1 MTPIYWDAAKKE
13 LSMHDAKLAEIIA
26 RHPGIGLQRRAD
38 PFSTLARSIV
48 GQQISV
54 RAADAVWGKL
64 TGELREITPGHVLA
78 SGALKTC
85 GLSSRKIE
93 YLQDLARHFSTGKF
107 DGWDA
112 LEDDELVK
120 MLTEIRG
127 IGRWTAE
134 MFLIFQALRP
144 DVLPLDDLGLQ
155 RAIGLHYKEGA
166 PVGKREMLEISEPWR
181 PWRSVATWYLWRSL
195 DPIPVEY

>member
-1 MTPIYWDAAKKE
+1 MTPIYWDAAKIE
-13 LSMHDAKLAEIIA
+13 LSRQDPTLAGIIA
-26 RHPGIGLQRRAD
+26 RHPGISLQRRAD

-64 TGELREITPGHVLA
+64 VGQLQSITPGHVLA
-78 SGALKTC
+78 SDTLKTC
-85 GLSSRKIE
+85 GLSSRKVE
-93 YLQDLARHFSTGKF
+93 YLQDLARGFSVGKF

-120 MLTEIRG
+120 RLTEIRG

-144 DVLPLDDLGLQ
+144 DVLPLDDLGLR
-155 RAIGLHYKEGA
+155 RAIGLHYKDGA
-166 PVGKREMLEISEPWR
+166 PVEKREMLEISEPWR

-195 DPIPVEY
+195 DPVPVEY

>member
-1 MTPIYWDAAKKE
+1 MTPTYWNAAKNE
-13 LSMHDAKLAEIIA
+13 LSMHDAMLAEIIA

-54 RAADAVWGKL
+54 RAADAAWGKL
-64 TGELREITPGHVLA
+64 IGQLREITPEHVLA
-78 SGALKTC
+78 SETLKTC
-85 GLSSRKIE
+85 GLSSRKVE
-93 YLQDLARHFSTGKF
+93 YLQDLARHFSSGKF

-112 LEDDELVK
+112 LEDEALIK

-195 DPIPVEY
+195 DPVPVEY

>member
-1 MTPIYWDAAKKE
+1 MTPIYWDAAKTE
-13 LSMHDAKLAEIIA
+13 LSKHDATLAEIIA
-26 RHPGIGLQRRAD
+26 RHPGIGLQRRAN

-54 RAADAVWGKL
+54 RAADAVWGRL
-64 TGELREITPGHVLA
+64 IGQLREITPEHVLA
-78 SGALKTC
+78 SDTLKSC

-93 YLQDLARHFSTGKF
+93 YLQDLARHFAIGKF

-112 LEDDELVK
+112 LEDEALIK